1 MVFDFGERLDLGPY
15 NTKLRIS
22 MGLDFPFQIT
32 PKGFWVEVAS
42 KLKAFTISKTSKEIM
57 MR

>member
-1 MVFDFGERLDLGPY
+1 MDLDFWEGLDVGLY
-15 NTKLRIS
+15 NTKLSIS

-42 KLKAFTISKTSKEIM
+42 KLKAFTISKTSK
-57 MR
+57 R